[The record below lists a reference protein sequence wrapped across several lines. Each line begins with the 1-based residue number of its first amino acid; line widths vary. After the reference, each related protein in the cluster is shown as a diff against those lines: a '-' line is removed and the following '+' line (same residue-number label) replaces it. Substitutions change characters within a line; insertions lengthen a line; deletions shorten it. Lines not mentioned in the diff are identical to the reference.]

1 MENNSLITDKS
12 HKRIFDTYNEL
23 KKKLPTKLFKMKVF
37 STPKFYFDKKP
48 ILKKIEND
56 EINSIK
62 LKEKP
67 LYMSKYFQGTR
78 SQKIYILSNKT
89 ISLKQRHL
97 KTLNSD
103 DHKNAKIFKKALLKQ
118 KSNFIQ
124 NNTEQNRN
132 YDNNIESIGNQEYLG
147 YNFRSHT
154 INDSNM
160 KTNIY
165 LPKIID
171 RMKYILPRNERERNG
186 LLVEGVGV
194 FSNHAIRYENI
205 NDKYEIN
212 VNDILNNKV
221 LI

>member
-1 MENNSLITDKS
+1 MEKNILITDKS
-12 HKRIFDTYNEL
+12 HKRIFDTYKEL
-23 KKKLPTKLFKMKVF
+23 KKKLPTKLFRMKVF
-37 STPKFYFDKKP
+37 STPKFNFDKKP

-62 LKEKP
+62 LREKP
-67 LYMSKYFQGTR
+67 IGMSKYSQG

-89 ISLKQRHL
+89 ISLKQKHL
-97 KTLNSD
+97 KTLYSD
-103 DHKNAKIFKKALLKQ
+103 DYKNGKILRNTLLKE
-118 KSNFIQ
+118 KSKFIK
-124 NNTEQNRN
+124 NNIEQNGD
-132 YDNNIESIGNQEYLG
+132 YDNNIESLGNQEFLG

-186 LLVEGVGV
+186 LLVEGVGI
-194 FSNHAIRYENI
+194 FSNHVIRDDYI

-212 VNDILNNKV
+212 INDIINN
-221 LI
+221 

>member
-1 MENNSLITDKS
+1 MENNILITDKS
-12 HKRIFDTYNEL
+12 HKRIFDTYKEL
-23 KKKLPTKLFKMKVF
+23 KKKLPTKLFKMKVL
-37 STPKFYFDKKP
+37 STPKFNFDKKP

-56 EINSIK
+56 ELNSIK
-62 LKEKP
+62 LREKP
-67 LYMSKYFQGTR
+67 IGMSKYNQG

-89 ISLKQRHL
+89 ISLKQKHL
-97 KTLNSD
+97 KTLYSD
-103 DHKNAKIFKKALLKQ
+103 EHKNGRILKNTLLKE
-118 KSNFIQ
+118 KSKLIK
-124 NNTEQNRN
+124 NNTEQNGN
-132 YDNNIESIGNQEYLG
+132 DDNNIESIENQEFLG

-194 FSNHAIRYENI
+194 FSNHAIRYNNI

-212 VNDILNNKV
+212 INDIINN
-221 LI
+221 

>member
-1 MENNSLITDKS
+1 MEKNILITDKS
-12 HKRIFDTYNEL
+12 HKRIFDTYKEL

-37 STPKFYFDKKP
+37 STPKFNFDKKP

-56 EINSIK
+56 ELNSIK
-62 LKEKP
+62 LREKP
-67 LYMSKYFQGTR
+67 IGMSKYSQG

-89 ISLKQRHL
+89 ISLKQKHL
-97 KTLNSD
+97 KTLYSD
-103 DHKNAKIFKKALLKQ
+103 EHKNGRILKNTLLKE
-118 KSNFIQ
+118 KSKLIK

-132 YDNNIESIGNQEYLG
+132 YDNNIESIGNQEFLG

-165 LPKIID
+165 LPKIMD

-186 LLVEGVGV
+186 FLVEGVGV
-194 FSNHAIRYENI
+194 FSNHVIRYDNI

-212 VNDILNNKV
+212 INDIINN
-221 LI
+221 

>member
-1 MENNSLITDKS
+1 MEKNIHITDKS
-12 HKRIFDTYNEL
+12 HKRIFDTYKEL

-37 STPKFYFDKKP
+37 STPKFNFDKKP

-56 EINSIK
+56 ELNSIK
-62 LKEKP
+62 LREKP
-67 LYMSKYFQGTR
+67 IGMSKYSQG

-89 ISLKQRHL
+89 ISLKQKHL
-97 KTLNSD
+97 KTLYSD
-103 DHKNAKIFKKALLKQ
+103 EHKNGRILKNTLLKE
-118 KSNFIQ
+118 KSKLIK
-124 NNTEQNRN
+124 NNTEQNGN
-132 YDNNIESIGNQEYLG
+132 YDNNIESIGNQEFLG

-194 FSNHAIRYENI
+194 FSNHAIRYNNI

-212 VNDILNNKV
+212 INDIINN
-221 LI
+221 

>member
-1 MENNSLITDKS
+1 MENNILITDKS
-12 HKRIFDTYNEL
+12 HKRIFDTYKEL

-37 STPKFYFDKKP
+37 STPKFNFDKKP

-56 EINSIK
+56 ELNSIK
-62 LKEKP
+62 LREKP
-67 LYMSKYFQGTR
+67 IGMSKYSQG

-89 ISLKQRHL
+89 ISLKQKHL
-97 KTLNSD
+97 KTLYSD
-103 DHKNAKIFKKALLKQ
+103 EHKNGRILKNTLLKE
-118 KSNFIQ
+118 KSKLIK

-132 YDNNIESIGNQEYLG
+132 YDNNIESIGNQEFLG

-165 LPKIID
+165 LPKIMD

-186 LLVEGVGV
+186 FLVEGVGV
-194 FSNHAIRYENI
+194 FSNHVIRYDNI

-212 VNDILNNKV
+212 INDIINN
-221 LI
+221 